1 MLKLSGMKNEF
12 NLRIFKECF
21 LKSAVIILFI
31 TLLSIAG
38 PVSLLGSDSFQQQY
52 KITGTVKDAATGELM
67 AGVNIKVKNSSVGVM
82 TDASGK
88 YSVSLTA
95 PEATLIFSFIGYV
108 TQELAIASG
117 SNLDIAM
124 SPDLK
129 GLDEV
134 VVIGYGTQ
142 KKVNLSGAVDVVT
155 SRVIESRP
163 VANLTQSLQGVSP
176 SLNISVS
183 NSGGEM
189 GARMNLNIRGIG
201 SINGGSPYILVD
213 GMEQDI
219 NNLNPNDIESIS
231 VLKDAASSS
240 IYGAR
245 AAFGVVLIT
254 TKKGRNDGYSV
265 TYSNNYSFSAPTI
278 VPHSVDSRRFADY
291 LNVASANDGN
301 PPLFQKVILDFM
313 DDYLAGEIDYWTI
326 PYPLAPQYW
335 LLNQGAWANT
345 DWYDVNYKKWVPNSQ
360 HNLSFSGGDKRTQYF
375 ISGSYFDQSGLLN
388 FGTDNL
394 SRSNINMKIN
404 TKLYDWLRFNFTS
417 KFSSIN
423 IERPSYDK
431 DLLYDRLARQWPTN
445 APYFPNNT
453 PNYEAVQIW
462 LEQGGM
468 YNEKNNEL
476 SIIPGIEIEPLK
488 GWIIYSNLRW
498 RMNDWGMSNHEAK
511 VVATLADG
519 TQGYLR
525 ADNNYSTND
534 YTAFYTSPNIYST
547 YTKNIGNHNFTILAG
562 FEQELLEY
570 NSTYAKRYGL
580 VSDEVPS
587 LNTATGR
594 QEASGTKGH
603 YSTRSFF
610 GRLNYSLSDKYLFEF
625 SLRYDGSSKFPE
637 GYRWGTFPSGSL
649 AYILSKESYWKPLS
663 KVLNMFKLRVS
674 FGSLGNQNVD
684 NYLYIE
690 RLPIYTNLAYI
701 MGNERPNYVGMAGS
715 VSPGLTWEKVNT
727 KNAGLDAGFL
737 KNRLNLTFD
746 YFIRNTFDMLGPA
759 QSLPAVLGTA
769 VPRSNNA
776 TLETKGF
783 EVSLD
788 WKDNISDFSY
798 GARFLLSDAVST
810 VTEYYN
816 PQNLLSASY
825 YEGMELG
832 EIWGFTTVGL
842 FESDEQAQ
850 SVDQKYFSSDVLRA
864 GDVYYKD
871 TNNDGKIDI
880 GSNTVANPGD
890 KSIIGNSTP
899 RMAFSLSFNAAWKGF
914 DMNMLWQ
921 GIGKRDLWLNSPIF
935 WGAGGIYWLTA
946 YEEHMDYWTE
956 DNPDAYWFRPYMDKG
971 NKNKQVQTRYLQ
983 NGAYI
988 RLKAVQLG
996 YTIPSSI
1003 TRKVRIQNMRVYV
1016 SGENL
1021 LTFTRLMKAFDPEAT
1036 GGARANGYIYPI
1048 QKVISGGLSIT
1059 F

>member
-1 MLKLSGMKNEF
+1 MKNES
-12 NLRIFKECF
+12 NLRILKDFF
-21 LKSAVIILFI
+21 LKSFVIILFLL
-31 TLLSIAG
+31 LLSMVG
-38 PVSLLGSDSFQQQY
+38 SVSVMGRDSFQQQTR
-52 KITGTVKDAATGELM
+52 ITGTVTDALSGELM
-67 AGVNIKVKNSSVGVM
+67 PGVNIKVKNTTTGVV
-82 TDASGK
+82 TDISGK
-88 YSVSLTA
+88 YTISVTDPGA
-95 PEATLIFSFIGYV
+95 ILIFSFIGYV
-108 TQELAIASG
+108 VQEIPVAGNNTI
-117 SNLDIAM
+117 DVAM
-124 SPDLK
+124 AAETT

-134 VVIGYGTQ
+134 VVVGYGTQ
-142 KKVNLSGAVDVVT
+142 KKVNLSGAVDVV
-155 SRVIESRP
+155 SSKAIESRP

-176 SLNISVS
+176 SLNVTVG

-189 GARMNLNIRGIG
+189 GARLNLNIRGLG
-201 SINGGSPYILVD
+201 SINGGAPYVLVD

-219 NNLNPNDIESIS
+219 NNLNPNDIENIS

-265 TYSNNYSFSAPTI
+265 NYSNNFSFSAPTI

-291 LNVASANDGN
+291 MNIAGTNDGST
-301 PPLFQKVILDFM
+301 PLFEKVILDYM
-313 DDYLAGEIDYWTI
+313 DDYLAGKIDYWTV
-326 PYPLAPQYW
+326 PFPLAPQYW

-360 HNLSFSGGDKRTQYF
+360 HNLSFSGGDKKTQFF
-375 ISGSYFDQSGLLN
+375 ISGSLYDQSGLLN
-388 FGTDNL
+388 FGTDNYMRGTV
-394 SRSNINMKIN
+394 SSKVN
-404 TKLYDWLRFNFTS
+404 TKVFDWLKFNFTS
-417 KFSSIN
+417 KFSSVN

-431 DLLYDRLARQWPTN
+431 DLLYNRLARQWPTN

-453 PNYEAVQIW
+453 PNYEAVQVW

-498 RMNDWGMSNHEAK
+498 RMNNWGMSNHEAK
-511 VVATLADG
+511 VSASLVDG
-519 TQGYLR
+519 TPLLLR
-525 ADNNYSTND
+525 ADNNYATNN
-534 YTAFYTSPNIYST
+534 YSAFYTSPNIYST
-547 YTKNIGNHNFTILAG
+547 YTKSFGNHNFTIMAG
-562 FEQELLEY
+562 FEQELLKY
-570 NSTYAKRYGL
+570 NSTYAKRWDL

-587 LNTATGR
+587 LATATGR
-594 QEASGTKGH
+594 QEATGSIGH
-603 YSTRSFF
+603 SSTRSYF
-610 GRLNYSLSDKYLFEF
+610 GRFNYSLSDKYLFEF
-625 SLRYDGSSKFPE
+625 SMRYDGSSKFPE

-649 AYILSKESYWKPLS
+649 AWVLSKESFWRPLENAI
-663 KVLNMFKLRVS
+663 NMLKIRAS

-684 NYLYIE
+684 NYLYVE
-690 RLPIYTNLAYI
+690 RLPISTNLAYI
-701 MGNERPNYVGMAGS
+701 MGEERPNYVGMAGS

-737 KNRLNLTFD
+737 RSRLNLTFD

-759 QSLPAVLGTA
+759 ESLPAVLGTN
-769 VPRSNNA
+769 VPKSNNA
-776 TLETKGF
+776 SLQTRGF
-783 EVSLD
+783 EVSLE
-788 WKDNISDFSY
+788 WKDNISDLSY
-798 GARFLLSDAVST
+798 GARFILSDAVST
-810 VTEYYN
+810 VTQYYN
-816 PQNLLSASY
+816 PQNLLSAPY

-842 FESDEQAQ
+842 FESNTQAQ
-850 SVDQKYFSSDVLRA
+850 SVDQSYFSADVLRA

-871 TNNDGKIDI
+871 ISGDNKINI
-880 GSNTVANPGD
+880 GTNTVDNPGD
-890 KSIIGNSTP
+890 KSIIGNSIP
-899 RMAFSLSFNAAWKGF
+899 RMSFGLSLNAAWKGF
-914 DMNMLWQ
+914 DMNMLCQ

-935 WGAGGIYWLTA
+935 WGAGGIYWFTA

-988 RLKAVQLG
+988 RLKTIQLG
-996 YTIPSSI
+996 YTLPPSV
-1003 TRKVRIQNMRVYV
+1003 THKAMIQNMRVYV

-1021 LTFTRLMKAFDPEAT
+1021 LTFTKLMKAFDPEAT
-1036 GGARANGYIYPI
+1036 GGTSSGYIYPL
-1048 QKVISGGLSIT
+1048 QKVLSAGLSVT

>member
-1 MLKLSGMKNEF
+1 MYNYQAMKNEF
-12 NLRIFKECF
+12 KLRNAADLNLRSCAVCLLLVFLTILGPFK
-21 LKSAVIILFI
+21 
-31 TLLSIAG
+31 
-38 PVSLLGSDSFQQQY
+38 VSGNGSFQQQ
-52 KITGTVKDAATGELM
+52 ITVTGSVSDAASGELM
-67 AGVNIKVKNSSVGVM
+67 PGVNVRVKNTSIGVV
-82 TDASGK
+82 TDGSGR
-88 YSVSLTA
+88 YSVSVTNTG
-95 PEATLIFSFIGYV
+95 ATLVFSFIGYV
-108 TQELAIASG
+108 SQEIPVDGKTGINVSMFAETT
-117 SNLDIAM
+117 
-124 SPDLK
+124 

-155 SRVIESRP
+155 AKSIESRP

-176 SLNISVS
+176 SLNVTVG

-189 GARMNLNIRGIG
+189 GARLNLNIRGLG
-201 SINGGSPYILVD
+201 SINGGTPYVLVD

-219 NNLNPNDIESIS
+219 NNLNPNDIENIS

-265 TYSNNYSFSAPTI
+265 NYSNNFSFSAPTI

-291 LNVASANDGN
+291 MNLAGTNDGST
-301 PPLFQKVILDFM
+301 PLFQKVILDFM
-313 DDYLAGEIDYWTI
+313 DDYLAGKIDYWTI

-345 DWYDVNYKKWVPNSQ
+345 DWYDINYKKWVPNSQ
-360 HNLSFSGGDKRTQYF
+360 HNLSFSGGDNRTQFF
-375 ISGSYFDQSGLLN
+375 ISGSLYDQSGLLN
-388 FGTDNL
+388 FGTDNYGRGTVSTKL
-394 SRSNINMKIN
+394 N
-404 TKLYDWLRFNFTS
+404 TKIFDWLRFNFTS
-417 KFSSIN
+417 KFSSVN

-431 DLLYDRLARQWPTN
+431 NLLYDRLARQWPTN

-476 SIIPGIEIEPLK
+476 SIIPGLEIEPLK
-488 GWIIYSNLRW
+488 GWVIYSNLRW
-498 RMNDWGMSNHEAK
+498 RMNNWGNSNHEAK
-511 VVATLADG
+511 VQAYLADG
-519 TQGYLR
+519 TPGLLR
-525 ADNNYSTND
+525 ADNNYSTNN
-534 YTAFYTSPNIYST
+534 YVAYYTSPNIYST
-547 YTKNIGNHNFTILAG
+547 YTKSFGNHNFVIMAG
-562 FEQELLEY
+562 FEQELLKY
-570 NSTYAKRYGL
+570 NSTYAKRWDL

-587 LNTATGR
+587 LATATGR
-594 QEASGTKGH
+594 QEATGTIGH
-603 YSTRSFF
+603 SSTRSFF
-610 GRLNYSLSDKYLFEF
+610 GRFNYSLSDKYLFEF
-625 SLRYDGSSKFPE
+625 SMRYDGSSKFPE

-649 AYILSKESYWKPLS
+649 AWVISKESFWRPLENA
-663 KVLNMFKLRVS
+663 VNMLKLRAS

-690 RLPIYTNLAYI
+690 RMPISTNLAYI
-701 MGNERPNYVGMAGS
+701 MGNLRPNYVGMAGS

-759 QSLPAVLGTA
+759 ESLPAVLGTA

-776 TLETKGF
+776 TLQTRGF
-783 EVSLD
+783 EVSLE
-788 WKDNISDFSY
+788 WKDNIADFSY
-798 GARFLLSDAVST
+798 GARFILSDAVST
-810 VTEYYN
+810 VTQYYN
-816 PQNLLSASY
+816 PQKLLSAPY

-842 FESDEQAQ
+842 FESDAQAQ
-850 SVDQKYFSSDVLRA
+850 SVDQSYFSADVLRA
-864 GDVYYKD
+864 GDVYYQD
-871 TNNDGKIDI
+871 LNNDGKVNI
-880 GSNTVANPGD
+880 GKNTVDDPGD

-899 RMAFSLSFNAAWKGF
+899 RMSVGLSLNAAWKGF

-921 GIGKRDLWLNSPIF
+921 GIGKRDLWLSSPIF
-935 WGAGGIYWLTA
+935 WGAGGIYWFTA
-946 YEEHMDYWTE
+946 YEEHMDFWTE
-956 DNPDAYWFRPYMDKG
+956 NNRDAYWPRPYMNKG
-971 NKNKQVQTRYLQ
+971 GKNKQVQTRYLQ
-983 NGAYI
+983 NGAYL
-988 RLKAVQLG
+988 RLKSVQLG

-1003 TRKVRIQNMRVYV
+1003 TRKVKIQNMRIYV

-1021 LTFTRLMKAFDPEAT
+1021 LTFTNLMAAFDPEAT
-1036 GGARANGYIYPI
+1036 GGTSAGYIYPL
-1048 QKVISGGLSIT
+1048 QKVLSGGLSVT